1 MSNQKIVVDCAKG
14 TTSYVPLSAA
24 EIAER
29 DQMAAAAAEEQAKR
43 LAEEA
48 ALSSAKQ
55 AGQDKLKGLGLTDLE
70 IAAITGA

>member
-29 DQMAAAAAEEQAKR
+29 DQQAAAFAEEKAKR
-43 LAEEA
+43 EAEEA

>member
-29 DQMAAAAAEEQAKR
+29 DQMAAAAAEAQTQREADEAAKAAAKASAQAK
-43 LAEEA
+43 LAE
-48 ALSSAKQ
+48 
-55 AGQDKLKGLGLTDLE
+55 LGLSADE
-70 IAAITGA
+70 IATL

>member
-24 EIAER
+24 ELAEQ

-43 LAEEA
+43 EADEAAKAEAKASAEAKLAE
-48 ALSSAKQ
+48 
-55 AGQDKLKGLGLTDLE
+55 LGLSADE
-70 IAAITGA
+70 IAAL

>member
-29 DQMAAAAAEEQAKR
+29 DQAAAAYAEEQTQREADEAAKIAAKASAQAK
-43 LAEEA
+43 LAE
-48 ALSSAKQ
+48 
-55 AGQDKLKGLGLTDLE
+55 LGLSAEE
-70 IAAITGA
+70 IATL

>member
-29 DQMAAAAAEEQAKR
+29 DQMAAAAAEERFKKET
-43 LAEEA
+43 EEA
-48 ALSSAKQ
+48 ALSAAKQ
-55 AGQDKLKGLGLTDLE
+55 AAQDKLKALGLTDLE

>member
-29 DQMAAAAAEEQAKR
+29 DQMAAAAAEAQTQRE
-43 LAEEA
+43 AEEA
-48 ALSSAKQ
+48 ALSAAKQ